1 MLQFLQS
8 KPLLTNELEPL
19 ISKKSKELKKNTTR
33 TISYAS
39 LGVHFIWTVLFI
51 ILFTTQD
58 STVKVE
64 TRPVENNWWTFDETT
79 KILTIHAN
87 VVEIGQPRELRS
99 NKLLKATVSNRLI
112 VHGDVKSSTVNIDS
126 NLMLHGLPIENVLK
140 QGPPGETGP
149 SGSKGDTGAVGET
162 GSKGATGETGPSG
175 SKGDT
180 GAVGET
186 GSKGDTGAVG
196 ETGSKGDTGAVGET
210 GSKGDTGAVGETG
223 PSGSKGDTGA
233 VGDTGPSGSK
243 GDTGAVGDTGPSGS
257 KGDTGAVGETGS
269 KGDTGETGP
278 SGSKGDTGAVGET
291 GDSGENVWWTYDKEK
306 HQLNLLT
313 DVVDTGTIIA
323 KNFHIKD

>member
-1 MLQFLQS
+1 MLQLLPS

-210 GSKGDTGAVGETG
+210 GSKGDTGAIGE
-223 PSGSKGDTGA
+223 
-233 VGDTGPSGSK
+233 TGPSGSK